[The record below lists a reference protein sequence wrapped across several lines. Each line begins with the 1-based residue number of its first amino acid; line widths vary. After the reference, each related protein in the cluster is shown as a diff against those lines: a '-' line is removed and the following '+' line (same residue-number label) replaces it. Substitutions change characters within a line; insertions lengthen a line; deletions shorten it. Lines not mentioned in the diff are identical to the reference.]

1 MGSALECSQD
11 MIVGSVWCF
20 GVANKLGVSLKA
32 LAAKLKSSCLFM
44 TCEPDT
50 LESEFLF
57 LNTRNTTKP

>member
-1 MGSALECSQD
+1 

-20 GVANKLGVSLKA
+20 GVANKLGETKRLLLQSQ
-32 LAAKLKSSCLFM
+32 KSSCLFM